1 MKTSKRIISSILA
14 ALILVSAM
22 AVGSISTSAA
32 TLKAPKSFKVYNG
45 IHGFGITWKKVSG
58 AKKYEL
64 YKNGKFYK
72 NISGK
77 AVKSADFSIVGGTT
91 YTYKLRAIN
100 GKKKGPFSSYK
111 IVRVNKTIITS
122 ITNTDAGVKLKW
134 AYRPGADTYT
144 VERKTTGSY
153 KKLGTTTKKVR
164 NFTDKTAVAGT
175 KYTYRIT
182 CYNKATKAYSAVSNV
197 DKIIRLVAVTNVKAK
212 KAVDNSRQVAI
223 SWTASKGAES
233 YDVYRQAA
241 TDTAYKKIASA
252 ITTTSYTDKDIKNNP
267 SAYRY
272 YVVSRKG
279 SYTSAKCAERIV
291 QTYGVDPAW
300 LDDNGDYHLPLT
312 INVDE
317 TYDEG
322 KYLVEYFSYDGTY
335 DIEIADPSVVSVVD
349 NTIIKGLKAG
359 DTIVKI
365 SVPESIKA
373 NITDGLMKKLTS
385 KTVYLEVKVR

>member
-1 MKTSKRIISSILA
+1 MKTSKKIISSILA

-32 TLKAPKSFKVYNG
+32 SLKAPKSFKVYNG

-58 AKKYEL
+58 VKKYEL

-77 AVKSADFSIVGGTT
+77 AVKSADFSIVGGVT

-111 IVRVNKTIITS
+111 IVRVNKTIITT
-122 ITNTDAGVKLKW
+122 ITNTAAGVKLNW

-144 VERKTTGSY
+144 VERKATGAY
-153 KKLGTTTKKVR
+153 TKLGTTDKKTR
-164 NFTDKTAVAGT
+164 TFTDKKAVAGT

-197 DKIIRLVAVTNVKAK
+197 DKIVRLVAPTNVIARKTADRHI
-212 KAVDNSRQVAI
+212 AL
-223 SWTASKGAES
+223 SWSASNGAES
-233 YDVYRQAA
+233 YDIYRQNAVDSSFSKLDN
-241 TDTAYKKIASA
+241 T
-252 ITTTSYTDKDIKNNP
+252 TTTSYTDKAIKDNP

-272 YVVSRKG
+272 YVVSRKS
-279 SYTSAKCAERIV
+279 SYSSAKSSERVV
-291 QTYGVDPAW
+291 QTYGKTAARVDG
-300 LDDNGDYHLPLT
+300 GDYYIPLT
-312 INVDE
+312 ISEGD

-322 KYLVEYFSYDGTY
+322 KYLVEYFSYDNGSYVVT
-335 DIEIADPSVVSVVD
+335 IEQGDDVVSVND
-349 NTIIKGLKAG
+349 NVIKGLKAG
-359 DTIVKI
+359 NARV
-365 SVPESIKA
+365 SIKVSQSVKEK
-373 NITDGLMKKLTS
+373 ITDGLVDKLTDH
-385 KTVYLEVKVR
+385 TVYLDITVI